1 VTDRLILDSC
11 VSECDNDV
19 TDVGG
24 SVAIKINGSRRDDR
38 VERILRDPKGY
49 FARAR
54 QEARV
59 EVKREMEREQ
69 QLSRGR
75 AAPA

>member
-1 VTDRLILDSC
+1 MRQW
-11 VSECDNDV
+11 DV

-38 VERILRDPKGY
+38 VERMLRDPKGY

-54 QEARV
+54 QEAQV

-69 QLSRGR
+69 QRSRRR

>member
-1 VTDRLILDSC
+1 MSLDRRAA
-11 VSECDNDV
+11 ECDTGDGP
-19 TDVGG
+19 DVGG

-38 VERILRDPKGY
+38 VERILRDPKAY

-54 QEARV
+54 QQARI
-59 EVKREMEREQ
+59 EVKQEMAQEQ
-69 QLSRGR
+69 QRSRGR